1 MEREKEVEKEGRVKK
16 EEGVDLLKINNASF
30 LKVGEKDVFWETE
43 EKVVEDLL
51 GKFESSDYCKKKR
64 VMEFVVEEELFLQNL
79 SIPSKLQT
87 QVNCG
92 IVCLSMACEWL
103 KMEREGAVI
112 VKGEK
117 KVSQDVSI
125 LMKEANLRNF
135 SKRGEMF
142 SSQNLSSLSPLLGAK
157 SVVAEKISVS
167 LFFSHLLFR
176 FPLLLAFDISRDFS
190 PGNYKGEKA
199 HWATIKGFICKKEN
213 RTLKKVLQLF
223 KLETE
228 TQPLHHPK
236 HSSFPGFSF
245 HSIHSNVPQESKSLY
260 FSKVIHPLLK
270 NSSNP
275 LLQHLVTEE
284 EEDVEDVFLVCKQ
297 PKSKHQAIWSY
308 KSFLESNL
316 NLKYS
321 FKEKKKGMEDLIIPE
336 TLENLNNKVILLYN

>member
-1 MEREKEVEKEGRVKK
+1 MTPKRICKTISLDVCFWVVYKREKR
-16 EEGVDLLKINNASF
+16 LQHLPPPQ
-30 LKVGEKDVFWETE
+30 LRDVAR
-43 EKVVEDLL
+43 ED
-51 GKFESSDYCKKKR
+51 
-64 VMEFVVEEELFLQNL
+64 
-79 SIPSKLQT
+79 
-87 QVNCG
+87 
-92 IVCLSMACEWL
+92 W
-103 KMEREGAVI
+103 
-112 VKGEK
+112 
-117 KVSQDVSI
+117 
-125 LMKEANLRNF
+125 RNF

-142 SSQNLSSLSPLLGAK
+142 SSRNLSSLSPLLGAK
-157 SVVAEKISVS
+157 SVVVKKISLS

-284 EEDVEDVFLVCKQ
+284 EF
-297 PKSKHQAIWSY
+297 W
-308 KSFLESNL
+308 
-316 NLKYS
+316 
-321 FKEKKKGMEDLIIPE
+321 
-336 TLENLNNKVILLYN
+336 